1 MTDYGTIELIIIIII
16 IGMIIVW
23 TVVVKRPVQP
33 KDVRAYFR
41 FT

>member
-16 IGMIIVW
+16 IGMIIIW

-33 KDVRAYFR
+33 KDVRAYR